1 MQSPNAQEFFIVQK
15 CWHSGIHVEPAVDY
29 MALFT
34 SRSKAEETAY
44 QSAHIHAQKHQA
56 VVRTLLVHNGYSFS
70 AAGKLFWVR
79 RVYAEPPCGALL
91 GSGAHVILTRGVI
104 GGTGNAN
111 SRRGSEVVYNR
122 VFVGPHSSTRAL
134 QVLTQENLSEDS
146 MTSWIPFGPLAD
158 IMHGW
163 PPQRDD
169 GGENMM
175 MMEAVDAADASAKR
189 TMMDGHPQQQFHY
202 HTTSPRPAKRHC
214 GQVPNN
220 FAAEPADMCTYMST

>member
-1 MQSPNAQEFFIVQK
+1 MQSNAQEFFVVQK
-15 CWHSGIHVEPAVDY
+15 CWFDGPHVEPAVDY

-34 SRSKAEETAY
+34 NRAKAEETAY
-44 QSAHIHAQKHQA
+44 QSAHIHAKNHQA
-56 VVRTLLVHNGYSFS
+56 VVRTLLMQSGYAFS

-91 GSGAHVILTRGVI
+91 GSGAHVILTKGVI
-104 GGTGNAN
+104 GGTGNSS

-134 QVLTQENLSEDS
+134 QVMTTENLSQDT

-158 IMHGW
+158 VMHGW
-163 PPQRDD
+163 PPQRED
-169 GGENMM
+169 GMGEMM
-175 MMEAVDAADASAKR
+175 MMETVDTTTKR
-189 TMMDGHPQQQFHY
+189 AMMDGQPQQQFHY

-214 GQVPNN
+214 GQVPNT